1 MNGRAIAVLKTEWRS
16 FFKEEEKKKAL
27 EMPEIR

>member
-16 FFKEEEKKKAL
+16 FFKEEKKKAL